1 MLAHYKVV
9 KKLSS
14 KSLYVLEHFILGIK
28 VFERD
33 VTVGDRF
40 WQPYTFGEEDGHN
53 FYVL

>member
-14 KSLYVLEHFILGIK
+14 KSLYVLEHFIFGIK
-28 VFERD
+28 VFERA
-33 VTVGDRF
+33 VTVGDRH

-53 FYVL
+53 LYVL